1 MDELSSRME
10 GTEEGISELKDGM
23 ITINNLNSRENRLK
37 KRKTEQNLGDLCDDD
52 ETANSDV
59 IRSPEEREEGTG
71 LTTHSNNGGKL
82 PNFGQRRKP
91 TDSRSCINHKQDES
105 KEIHGKMHNI

>member
-10 GTEEGISELKDGM
+10 GTEEGISEPKDGT

-52 ETANSDV
+52 ETAVMSSEV
-59 IRSPEEREEGTG
+59 QKKGRKG
-71 LTTHSNNGGKL
+71 LGSQHTQIMVG
-82 PNFGQRRKP
+82 NFPVLARDGNLQ
-91 TDSRSCINHKQDES
+91 IQEAA
-105 KEIHGKMHNI
+105 